1 VLFSSS
7 SSSSPAAEGEAKSLS
22 NMTEEAEAEEAIEAT
37 TTPKT
42 LNISHLFRKLRLRH
56 SEKERR
62 NPLALVVGR
71 DSYHS
76 GLGLGTR

>member
-1 VLFSSS
+1 MLFPSSS
-7 SSSSPAAEGEAKSLS
+7 LAADVKAEADLSS
-22 NMTEEAEAEEAIEAT
+22 NMTEEAEAEAIEAI

-71 DSYHS
+71 DSSHS